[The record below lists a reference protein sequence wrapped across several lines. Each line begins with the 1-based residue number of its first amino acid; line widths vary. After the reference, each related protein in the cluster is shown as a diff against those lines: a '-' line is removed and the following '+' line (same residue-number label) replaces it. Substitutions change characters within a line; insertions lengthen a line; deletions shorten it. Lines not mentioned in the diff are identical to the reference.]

1 MTCLASLFSASG
13 ASCDATC
20 TGLGE
25 TCFVERMQLIA
36 DQEYMD
42 FVAGLQIEVH
52 AGRECNETKPVN
64 GFAQRP

>member
-1 MTCLASLFSASG
+1 MTCFAWLCTASG

-36 DQEYMD
+36 NQEYMD
-42 FVAGLQIEVH
+42 FVAERQIEVH
-52 AGRECNETKPVN
+52 ARTECKK
-64 GFAQRP
+64 